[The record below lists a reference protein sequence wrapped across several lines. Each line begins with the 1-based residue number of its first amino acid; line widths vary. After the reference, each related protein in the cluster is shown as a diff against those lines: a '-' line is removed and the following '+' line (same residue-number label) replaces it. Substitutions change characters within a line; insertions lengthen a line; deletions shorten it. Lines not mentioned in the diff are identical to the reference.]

1 MKGQVYPCHVRRL
14 MYLWTVSVL
23 WDLGRDSVRTS
34 LHTHFLRAVWRKK
47 TQQVWWWPRS
57 RSPGDLPTKKATAR
71 MPPITF
77 IYTELNCLEISQLSC
92 VRLFAA
98 PWTANTRIEKSN
110 LRLLWWSNAWDIP
123 FQSRGMS
130 SIPDGEGG
138 AKIPHASW
146 TKKPKQ
152 KTEATL

>member
-1 MKGQVYPCHVRRL
+1 
-14 MYLWTVSVL
+14 
-23 WDLGRDSVRTS
+23 
-34 LHTHFLRAVWRKK
+34 
-47 TQQVWWWPRS
+47 
-57 RSPGDLPTKKATAR
+57 

-110 LRLLWWSNAWDIP
+110 LRLLCWSNAWDIP

-138 AKIPHASW
+138 AKIHMPHGQ
-146 TKKPKQ
+146 KNQNKKQ
-152 KTEATL
+152 KQRCNKFNKDFKNAPHPPPQIYIYLLKQKKNANLPPKKMLS